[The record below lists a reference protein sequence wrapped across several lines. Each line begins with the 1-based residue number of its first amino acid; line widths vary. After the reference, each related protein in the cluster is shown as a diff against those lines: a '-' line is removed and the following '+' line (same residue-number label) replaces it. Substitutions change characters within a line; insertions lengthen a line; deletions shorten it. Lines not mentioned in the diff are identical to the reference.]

1 VIVLLAVALVLLEPP
16 SGQNATDDFAAL
28 ALSYGQKV
36 QQPCT
41 KERIAMKLEG
51 SVALV
56 TGANRGLGK
65 ALVAALV
72 EAGAAKVY
80 AAARDTR
87 KLAANGSRVVPLA
100 LDTTK
105 PEQIAA
111 ATKEARDVT
120 LLINNAGALTSYNV
134 LASSQADIDTDFR
147 TNVHGTLAVI
157 RTFLPVLERAPGG
170 ATIVNVLSLTSLA
183 SFPALGGYS
192 ASKAAAY
199 SVTQALRPELKAK
212 RIELLAVLP
221 GPIDTDMVRALP
233 MPKTSPADTA
243 RGILAGI
250 ARGDEEIFPDP
261 MAQQMGALWNK
272 SHKEFE
278 RAFAGF

>member
-1 VIVLLAVALVLLEPP
+1 
-16 SGQNATDDFAAL
+16 
-28 ALSYGQKV
+28 
-36 QQPCT
+36 
-41 KERIAMKLEG
+41 MKGNVMKIEG

-65 ALVAALV
+65 ALVAALI

-80 AAARDTR
+80 AAARNPSGVSADG
-87 KLAANGSRVVPLA
+87 ARVVPLTF
-100 LDTTK
+100 DTTQ

-111 ATKEARDVT
+111 AVRKANDVS
-120 LLINNAGALTSYNV
+120 LLINNAGALTSYDV
-134 LASSQADIDTDFR
+134 LAASQADFDTDFR

-157 RTFLPVLERAPGG
+157 KAFLPVLERASSG

-199 SVTQALRPELKAK
+199 SMTQALRPGLKRK
-212 RIELLAVLP
+212 HIDLLAVLP
-221 GPIDTDMVRALP
+221 GPIDTDMVKALP
-233 MPKTSPADTA
+233 MPKTSAADTA
-243 RGILAGI
+243 KGVLAGI
-250 ARGDEEIFPDP
+250 MLGEEEIFPDP

-278 RAFAGF
+278 RAFASF